1 METGGGMA
9 RSVEDEPGAVV
20 FVCDRQG
27 PALER
32 RQRCLRLAG
41 IIFTIATE
49 HRPSGTYYKLR
60 VRERDAVAAHLA
72 LQMGGCA
79 RSSRLRDS
87 QPSLVAGL
95 RDFARTL
102 WDEAMLL
109 LGRVRDLVRLPF
121 PRLLTGPTDART
133 SR

>member
-1 METGGGMA
+1 MA
-9 RSVEDEPGAVV
+9 KDVEEEPAAVV

-41 IIFTIATE
+41 IIFTIETE

-79 RSSRLRDS
+79 RSSRLRENH
-87 QPSLVAGL
+87 PSILAGL
-95 RDFARTL
+95 RDVVRTL
-102 WDEAMLL
+102 WDETVLL
-109 LGRVRDLVRLPF
+109 FGRLRDLVRLPL
-121 PRLLTGPTDART
+121 PRLLTGPEDARA
-133 SR
+133 RR

>member
-1 METGGGMA
+1 MA
-9 RSVEDEPGAVV
+9 NGVEEEPGAVV

-41 IIFTIATE
+41 IIFTIETE

-79 RSSRLRDS
+79 RTSRLRES
-87 QPSLVAGL
+87 RPSIFAGL
-95 RDFARTL
+95 RDVARTL

-109 LGRVRDLVRLPF
+109 LGRLSDLVWLPV
-121 PRLLTGPTDART
+121 PRLLTGPTDVRAR
-133 SR
+133 R

>member
-1 METGGGMA
+1 MA
-9 RSVEDEPGAVV
+9 RSVEEEPGAVV
-20 FVCDRQG
+20 FVSDRQG

-41 IIFTIATE
+41 IIFTIETE

-79 RSSRLRDS
+79 RSSRLRES
-87 QPSLVAGL
+87 QPSVVAGL

-109 LGRVRDLVRLPF
+109 LGRLRDLVGLPL

-133 SR
+133 PR

>member
-1 METGGGMA
+1 MA
-9 RSVEDEPGAVV
+9 KMEDEPGAVV

-32 RQRCLRLAG
+32 RQRCLKLAG
-41 IIFTIATE
+41 ILHTVETE

-79 RSSRLRDS
+79 RSSRLQERS
-87 QPSLVAGL
+87 TTMFAAL
-95 RDFARTL
+95 RDVARTF
-102 WDEAMLL
+102 WDEAVLL
-109 LGRVRDLVRLPF
+109 LGRIRDLFRLPL
-121 PRLLTGPTDART
+121 PRLLTDART
-133 SR
+133 RR